1 MFCHTRLRA
10 ILCLALLGLI
20 GLASSVSAAPT
31 EPELLA
37 TLNNKDAALFDKAL
51 ACKQLAVVGTEAAV
65 PVLAALLNDEKLAHY
80 ARFGLEPI
88 PSPKVDAALLAAL
101 GKLKGTHLVG
111 AINSIANRG
120 KPEAIDPL
128 AGKLG
133 DADPAVASAA
143 AHAIARLGTPKAG
156 QILTQCLSENCPSQ
170 GERPSRTELPTGS
183 GTGSKTL
190 AEKTG
195 ALGLDDKGTSYGAA
209 AAALVCAKTLSRQGH
224 TKEAV
229 DLLVKLR
236 SLPAAPEHVR
246 LAALLQAI
254 QIQKADGLAL
264 LGSAL
269 TDADPRVFQ
278 TGLRT
283 ARLIKPSDAVPT
295 VLATLPKA
303 TPARRA
309 LLVTLLGDLADPACL
324 PAVLEAAQGS
334 EPAVRIAALEAL
346 ATLGSAAQVTLLIDA
361 ASDKLPEVS
370 EQAQKTLAALSG
382 APVDQAVLAALDD
395 QARRAMAIRLIGQRR
410 ITAALPKLLALLD
423 GPDRLEV
430 VTALGETISLT
441 QLDVLGK
448 LLASDS
454 ADVRKAA
461 CDALHT
467 ACSRMPDRDATATWL
482 AAYLK
487 TDAEEILRFVT
498 EELRRI
504 GGPQALATV
513 AQAAKGPDGLAK
525 DLATQA
531 LGEWLDISAAP
542 VLLDLA
548 KAEDAGKYGVRGLRG
563 YVRLARQ
570 FSMPEEERLAM
581 CRTALATA
589 QRDSE
594 KKLVLEVLQRNPSL
608 AGLKLVAEVAE
619 NPALAPQA
627 RVVAMTIG
635 EKVGHKSAEV
645 QRLLMKI
652 GHDPVKIEIVK
663 AEYGT
668 ADKVKDVSDVLRKYV
683 RDYPLIDLPKPSYN
697 ASLGGD
703 PVPGKPKQ
711 LKIQYRM
718 DGKPGEVTFKENAP
732 ILLPTPK

>member
-1 MFCHTRLRA
+1 MFAHTRARTLG
-10 ILCLALLGLI
+10 CLALLGLI
-20 GLASSVSAAPT
+20 LLATAASAAPVATSPVWTAPISAVPT
-31 EPELLA
+31 ETELLA

-65 PVLAALLNDEKLAHY
+65 PVLAGLLDDEKLSHY

-88 PSPKVDAALLAAL
+88 PSAKVDAALLAAL
-101 GKLKGTHLVG
+101 GKLKGGHLVG
-111 AINSIANRG
+111 VIDSIANRG
-120 KPEAIDPL
+120 KPAAIDPL

-133 DADPAVASAA
+133 DADPAVASAV

-156 QILTQCLSENCPSQ
+156 EILTKSLS
-170 GERPSRTELPTGS
+170 
-183 GTGSKTL
+183 
-190 AEKTG
+190 EKTG
-195 ALGLDDKGTSYGAA
+195 ALGPGDKGTSYGMA
-209 AAALVCAKTLSRQGH
+209 AAALVCAKTLDRQGH

-229 DLLVKLR
+229 ALLVKLR
-236 SLPAAPEHVR
+236 AMPAAPEHVR

-254 QIQKADGLAL
+254 EIQKAEGLAL

-269 TDADPRVFQ
+269 TDADPHVFQ

-283 ARLIKPSDAVPT
+283 ARLMKQVGTTKT
-295 VLATLPKA
+295 VLGAMPKA

-309 LLVTLLGDLADPACL
+309 LLVTLLGDLADPAGL
-324 PAVLEAAQGS
+324 AAVLEAAQCS
-334 EPAVRIAALEAL
+334 DPAVRVAGLGAL
-346 ATLGSAAQVTLLIDA
+346 ATLGSAAQVPLLMDA
-361 ASDKLPEVS
+361 ALDKTPEVAA
-370 EQAQKTLAALSG
+370 QAQATLAALSG
-382 APVDQAVLAALDD
+382 AQIDQAVLAALDD
-395 QARRAMAIRLIGQRR
+395 PARRTMAIRLIGQRR
-410 ITAALPKLLALLD
+410 IIQAVPKLLNLLN
-423 GPDRLEV
+423 GPDQIEV
-430 VTALGETISLT
+430 VKALGETINLA

-448 LLASDS
+448 LLSSES
-454 ADVRKAA
+454 AEVRQAA
-461 CDALHT
+461 RDALHA
-467 ACSRMPDRDATATWL
+467 ACSRMPDRDATAQWL
-482 AAYLK
+482 ATHLK
-487 TDAEEILRFVT
+487 GDSEETLRFAM

-504 GGPQALATV
+504 GGPKALDAV
-513 AQAAKGPDGLAK
+513 ARAAKGPDGLLK

-548 KAEDAGKYGVRGLRG
+548 KTEGTGKYGVRGLRG

-570 FSMPEEERLAM
+570 FSMPDEERLTM

-608 AGLKLVAEVAE
+608 DGLKLVAEVAE

-627 RVVAMTIG
+627 RVVAVTIG

-645 QRLLMKI
+645 QRLMMKI

-697 ASLGGD
+697 ASFGGD
-703 PVPGKPKQ
+703 PVPKKPKE